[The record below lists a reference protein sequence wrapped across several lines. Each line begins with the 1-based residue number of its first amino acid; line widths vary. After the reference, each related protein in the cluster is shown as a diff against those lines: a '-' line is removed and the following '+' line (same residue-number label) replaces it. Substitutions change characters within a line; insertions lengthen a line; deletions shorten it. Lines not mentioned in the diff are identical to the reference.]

1 MDDQLSQSAAL
12 FDRSV
17 DITIDGAPYQVPR
30 HRVAGE
36 TLRALVPVPQDR
48 DLWREVP
55 GPHDDQLIRV
65 GESYVVLDGAHFYTA
80 PSTINPGA
88 R

>member
-1 MDDQLSQSAAL
+1 MDSISNDTAMLN
-12 FDRSV
+12 RSV
-17 DITIDGAPYQVPR
+17 DITIDAHMYKLPR
-30 HRVAGE
+30 HRVTGE
-36 TLRALVPVPQDR
+36 ALRALVPVPSDR

-55 GPHDDQLIRV
+55 GPHDDQLIRP
-65 GESYVVLDGAHFYTA
+65 EETYTILDGAQFYTA